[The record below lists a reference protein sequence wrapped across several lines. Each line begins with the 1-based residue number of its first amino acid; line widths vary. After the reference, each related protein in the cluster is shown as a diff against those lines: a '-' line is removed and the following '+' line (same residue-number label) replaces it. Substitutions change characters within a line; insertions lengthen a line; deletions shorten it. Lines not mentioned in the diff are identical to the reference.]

1 MFMGS
6 SDKNCESI
14 DCAELWFG
22 FDLVG
27 KYLVY

>member
-6 SDKNCESI
+6 SDKNESI